1 MLGEEDDDDEDNAA
15 DDEDIVSVGTVDTT
29 DTDRRAAARM
39 VTNQSQ
45 HTPHFSSLHS
55 TLHLYNIL
63 TFIFPVTSP
72 PFKGNHTTRL
82 ASLQRS
88 RPFVRSKQYS
98 NRQVYQQIKIQFCGE
113 TSGPCMASSTSIR
126 GTLSG
131 RLAAT
136 PSLRPTCHTDVQSK
150 T

>member
-45 HTPHFSSLHS
+45 HTPHFSSLLF
-55 TLHLYNIL
+55 TLHLYTHFYIPCNL
-63 TFIFPVTSP
+63 P
-72 PFKGNHTTRL
+72 PFEGDYTTGL

-88 RPFVRSKQYS
+88 RPFVRSKQQYS
-98 NRQVYQQIKIQFCGE
+98 NRQVYQQIKI
-113 TSGPCMASSTSIR
+113 
-126 GTLSG
+126 
-131 RLAAT
+131 
-136 PSLRPTCHTDVQSK
+136 
-150 T
+150 